1 MEPEI
6 QPPLPEAPPAEIATG
21 AALTL
26 EPLAPA
32 PNAPKFRRL
41 RWIFSGS
48 QGLRAGWLAL
58 VNLLLILLA
67 EAILIPTAAA
77 IHPFKI
83 GDTAPLAVLLQVL
96 TLYLAVLGVGC
107 LNSLVRKRGL
117 RWVFLGSHGLRAGW
131 SVLTF
136 AALAFLF
143 IVLLGTIASTIGK
156 ALHAS
161 QNQGITVLAMII
173 GESIAVLAIVGAAAL
188 VARIERRRSL
198 LAFNLTGSRRVL
210 HFLGGLAAG
219 FAALSAL
226 VGAMAWGGWLHFG
239 PPALS
244 GAHIFGFAA
253 LWGIAFLLVGCF
265 EEGTFRGYLQFTL
278 TRGINFWWALALVG
292 SMCLGGLLAT
302 KGQGIWGVYI
312 IALLGLVPC
321 LLLHL
326 KKAEGAGFW
335 QAAWVTSTLFGFIHT
350 GNNGE
355 NWIGIFAAAAI
366 GFVFCVSIRV
376 TGSAWWAIGCHAA
389 WDWAETYFYG
399 TADSGM
405 VAKGHYLTTSPA
417 GNALW
422 SGGADGPEGSVLV
435 LGIIL
440 LLLVA
445 LIAIHGRRKPAALVA
460 PAAEEAVG

>member
-6 QPPLPEAPPAEIATG
+6 QPPLPEAPPAEAVTD
-21 AALTL
+21 AALTP
-26 EPLAPA
+26 EHLAITPD
-32 PNAPKFRRL
+32 P
-41 RWIFSGS
+41 WET
-48 QGLRAGWLAL
+48 RA
-58 VNLLLILLA
+58 V
-67 EAILIPTAAA
+67 
-77 IHPFKI
+77 
-83 GDTAPLAVLLQVL
+83 
-96 TLYLAVLGVGC
+96 
-107 LNSLVRKRGL
+107 
-117 RWVFLGSHGLRAGW
+117 RWVFLGSQGIRAGW
-131 SVLTF
+131 SISIFALLLVLFGFVVGF
-136 AALAFLF
+136 AFFKAHLIEKGGHFTADSAFF
-143 IVLLGTIASTIGK
+143 GEMIPF
-156 ALHAS
+156 
-161 QNQGITVLAMII
+161 LAM
-173 GESIAVLAIVGAAAL
+173 LGAAAL
-188 VARIERRRSL
+188 VALIERRRSL
-198 LAFNLTGSRRVL
+198 LAFNLTGPRRIL
-210 HFLGGLAAG
+210 HFFSGLAAG
-219 FAALSAL
+219 IAALSAL

-239 PPALS
+239 PIALS
-244 GAHIFGFAA
+244 GVEIFKFGA
-253 LWGIAFLLVGCF
+253 LWGCAFLLVGCF
-265 EEGTFRGYLQFTL
+265 EEGTFRCYLQFTL

-302 KGQGIWGVYI
+302 KGQGVWGVYI

-326 KKAEGAGFW
+326 KKVEGAGFW

-417 GNALW
+417 GNVLW
-422 SGGADGPEGSVLV
+422 SGGADGPEGSLLV
-435 LGIIL
+435 LGVIL

-445 LIAIHGRRKPAALVA
+445 LLVIYGRKRVAVLAA
-460 PAAEEAVG
+460 PFAE